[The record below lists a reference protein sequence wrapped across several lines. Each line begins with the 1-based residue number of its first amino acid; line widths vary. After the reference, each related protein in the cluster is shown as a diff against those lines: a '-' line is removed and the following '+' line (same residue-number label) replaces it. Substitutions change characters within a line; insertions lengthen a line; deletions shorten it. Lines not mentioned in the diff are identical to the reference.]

1 MNENTSPVA
10 TPDPAELAADLRVAL
25 ARTVRQIRQHRP
37 GHIIS
42 DGQYSVLNRVACAGP
57 QTPRALAEFDHVQPP
72 SMTKTIACLVD
83 AGLLVRTKHPV
94 DGRQVLVDLT
104 DAGRA
109 EVAETRGRR
118 TAWLASRIADLDPD
132 ERATLAQAVTILD
145 RMVTR

>member
-1 MNENTSPVA
+1 
-10 TPDPAELAADLRVAL
+10 
-25 ARTVRQIRQHRP
+25 
-37 GHIIS
+37 
-42 DGQYSVLNRVACAGP
+42 VLNRVACAGP

-72 SMTKTIACLVD
+72 SMTRTIASLVQS
-83 AGLLVRTKHPV
+83 GLLVRTPHPD

-118 TAWLASRIADLDPD
+118 TAWLASRIADLRPD
-132 ERATLAQAVTILD
+132 ERVTLAQAVTILE